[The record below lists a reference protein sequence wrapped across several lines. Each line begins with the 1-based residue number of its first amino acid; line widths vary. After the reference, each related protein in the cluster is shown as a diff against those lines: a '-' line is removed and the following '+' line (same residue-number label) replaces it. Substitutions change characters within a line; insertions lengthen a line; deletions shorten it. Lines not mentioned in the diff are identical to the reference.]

1 MRCAFAGLDR
11 ALNRGSVIYL
21 QLQFFPKG
29 CSIGFSSGPH
39 FRNPMGVKF
48 VLAKLLEAELNARG
62 VRSIPSSDCVDIVH
76 RLLEQLTEIELTLAA
91 REVDE
96 QSRR

>member
-1 MRCAFAGLDR
+1 
-11 ALNRGSVIYL
+11 
-21 QLQFFPKG
+21 
-29 CSIGFSSGPH
+29 
-39 FRNPMGVKF
+39 MGVKS